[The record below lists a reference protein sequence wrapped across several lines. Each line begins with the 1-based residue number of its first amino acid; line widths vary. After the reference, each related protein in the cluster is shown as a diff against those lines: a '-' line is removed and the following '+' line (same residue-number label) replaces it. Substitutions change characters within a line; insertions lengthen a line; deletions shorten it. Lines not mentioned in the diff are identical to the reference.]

1 MLGKQQKL
9 CKDCQLLILK
19 KTFVRVPKTM
29 AHVSDFKKGSIGNPL
44 ERVNGAGRRYGTC
57 MAQVLLLCAMVW
69 YGMVWYGI
77 VWYSVVWYGMVWK
90 YNIYIY
96 I

>member
-19 KTFVRVPKTM
+19 KTFVRVPETLPFVRVPKTQGRIQ
-29 AHVSDFKKGSIGNPL
+29 VSDFKKGSIGNPL

-57 MAQVLLLCAMVW
+57 MAQVLLLYAMVW
-69 YGMVWYGI
+69 YSLV
-77 VWYSVVWYGMVWK
+77 
-90 YNIYIY
+90 
-96 I
+96 